1 MAERYSI
8 CQDFL
13 VPSRYCSKVTTGD
26 VFTPTL
32 LILHH
37 VHCTVYSVHCDKNT
51 VTASVRICCMDR
63 NMPQIAVLGI
73 TRNLYVGI

>member
-37 VHCTVYSVHCDKNT
+37 VQCTVYT
-51 VTASVRICCMDR
+51 VTKIRLLLQCVFVAWTGICPR
-63 NMPQIAVLGI
+63 
-73 TRNLYVGI
+73 